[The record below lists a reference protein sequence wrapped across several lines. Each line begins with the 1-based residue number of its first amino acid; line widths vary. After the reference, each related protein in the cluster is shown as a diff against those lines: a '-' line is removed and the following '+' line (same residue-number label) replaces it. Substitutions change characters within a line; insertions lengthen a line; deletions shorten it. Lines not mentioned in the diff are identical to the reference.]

1 MGGRPMANRKERLRL
16 YQLCDDY
23 ESACDKYAR
32 GEVDQLCPPEAYWAA
47 AEVKPTDEIMG
58 DCQSFF
64 DEARD
69 HPILTAPTG
78 VHPRSLVLR
87 RRVGSGAGGLV
98 WEASHGG
105 VPVAVKIL
113 KLPAALH
120 HDTELKALQR
130 VHHPNVI
137 RLLHFGNIVGPHRHP
152 ELNLPAGEFNYLVLE
167 WAAGNSLKNIVPVK
181 PPDGVP
187 DGSAPLDERRLLELM
202 EQLTWA
208 VSRLHEYGVFHRD
221 LKPSNILLSEG
232 GSVKVAD
239 FGIASVL
246 TEGRAEAVTKTGE
259 HLGTYG
265 YQAPEIAN
273 GTPAGYGK
281 WSNERRADFWTRV
294 DVYGIGA
301 VLYALVMGEAPNEH
315 GHPNWNEWPGTS
327 RQLKGLRR
335 VCERCLVSD
344 PQGRYKSVAAVRAAF
359 QRVRVPHRGFVL
371 AVLGILAVA
380 VLLCYAILSSIGQ
393 GTVGK
398 DELAGKPT
406 EPGRTSVGDVAVR
419 SPSEM
424 QLPPGNSVRN
434 IEPQPIPRIDR
445 IEFRY
450 HVVKGVKNAGA
461 NLVGRL
467 YSPTGVVITK
477 ADLSTEDVKEKR
489 KEPFRSVGATVP
501 GQITLADLKSQNY
514 SVDVSHEAGGIN
526 HHVALRFSVEARTS
540 DGVWHTVLKA
550 DDLNHTFNPYP
561 GELEDGKPAKYYD
574 LEDNPRRNPPSSQTT
589 RRVTL
594 KPSE

>member
-1 MGGRPMANRKERLRL
+1 MANRKERLRL

-47 AEVKPTDEIMG
+47 TEAKPTDEIMG

-64 DEARD
+64 VEAKD
-69 HPILTAPTG
+69 HPVLPAPTG
-78 VHPRSLVLR
+78 VPPRSLVLR

-130 VHHPNVI
+130 VDHPNVV

-167 WAAGNSLKNIVPVK
+167 WAAGNSLKDIVPVK

-187 DGSAPLDERRLLELM
+187 AGSAPLDERRLLEWM

-208 VSRLHEYGVFHRD
+208 VSRLHENGVFHRD

-232 GSVKVAD
+232 GNVKVAD

-246 TEGRAEAVTKTGE
+246 TEERAEAVTKTGE
-259 HLGTYG
+259 QLGTSG
-265 YQAPEIAN
+265 YQAPELARGI
-273 GTPAGYGK
+273 PAGYGE
-281 WSNERRADFWTRV
+281 WSNDRRAAFWIRV

-301 VLYALVMGEAPNEH
+301 VLYTLVMGEAPNEH

-335 VCERCLVSD
+335 VCERCLASD
-344 PQGRYKSVAAVRAAF
+344 PQGRYKSAAAVGAAF
-359 QRVRVPHRGFVL
+359 RRVRVPRRSFVL
-371 AVLGILAVA
+371 AVLGIVA
-380 VLLCYAILSSIGQ
+380 VVALVCSAILLSIGQ
-393 GTVGK
+393 GSVGK

-406 EPGRTSVGDVAVR
+406 VPGRSPAGDAAVR
-419 SPSEM
+419 SPSET
-424 QLPPGNSVRN
+424 QLPSGNSVRTAN
-434 IEPQPIPRIDR
+434 PVTGPRVDR
-445 IEFRY
+445 IRFRY
-450 HVVKGVKNAGA
+450 RVIKGVKHAGA

-467 YSPTGVVITK
+467 YNSEGKELTK
-477 ADLSTEDVKEKR
+477 AELVGDARKNKQHKTEEEFFSEAAV
-489 KEPFRSVGATVP
+489 VP
-501 GQITLADLKSQNY
+501 G
-514 SVDVSHEAGGIN
+514 DVSLTALLAKNYAVNVEHDGAGVG
-526 HHVALRFSVEARTS
+526 HHTALRFSVEVLTS
-540 DGVWHTVLKA
+540 EGVWQTVLKE
-550 DDLNHTFNPYP
+550 DDPSHTFNPYENERRS
-561 GELEDGKPAKYYD
+561 GLVYYD
-574 LEDNPRRNPPSSQTT
+574 LHDDATRIPPSSQTT
-589 RRVTL
+589 KRVTL
-594 KPSE
+594 RSMQ